1 MTLCLLGMGY
11 CLVERSELLVIRVF
25 GNVKRA
31 TVKAQIYD
39 HISQGTVLNTEKYTV
54 YSKIERWGYTHKTVC
69 HSGGDYTRDDD
80 GGGINGVHINTQ
92 KEIWSVLR
100 L

>member
-1 MTLCLLGMGY
+1 MGY

-54 YSKIERWGYTHKTVC
+54 HSKIERWGYTHKTVC